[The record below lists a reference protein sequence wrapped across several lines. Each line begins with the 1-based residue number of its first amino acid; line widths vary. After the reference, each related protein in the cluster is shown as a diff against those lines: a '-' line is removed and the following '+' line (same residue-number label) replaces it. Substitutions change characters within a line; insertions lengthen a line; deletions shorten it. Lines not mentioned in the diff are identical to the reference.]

1 MLFRSHIYTGTALNK
16 ILKDFVIKY
25 RSMSG
30 NYVPFTPGWDC
41 HGLPIETQ
49 ALKELKTDKNKV
61 DRLVF
66 RKQAADFA
74 RRFIKIQ
81 RNFKRL
87 GVIVDWDNPYLT
99 FDPKYEA
106 SIVKVF
112 GQLAQKG
119 YIYRKKKPVYWCPSC
134 ETALADAEVEY
145 ADHVSDSVFVKFKIK
160 EVPEALK
167 SKEARLKDYSVL
179 IWTTTP
185 WTLPAN
191 AALAFSGE

>member
-1 MLFRSHIYTGTALNK
+1 MDKSKEKDYSKTVNLPKTQFQMKANLAQREPALIEEWEKDKLYFRICGKNKDKEKFIFHDGPPYANGHIHTGTALNK

-74 RRFIKIQ
+74 RRFIEIQ
-81 RNFKRL
+81 HNEL
-87 GVIVDWDNPYLT
+87 
-99 FDPKYEA
+99 
-106 SIVKVF
+106 
-112 GQLAQKG
+112 
-119 YIYRKKKPVYWCPSC
+119 
-134 ETALADAEVEY
+134 EVEIGR
-145 ADHVSDSVFVKFKIK
+145 ASCRERV
-160 EVPEALK
+160 
-167 SKEARLKDYSVL
+167 
-179 IWTTTP
+179 
-185 WTLPAN
+185 
-191 AALAFSGE
+191 